1 MKCTFYRPEKAAISE
16 LSAIIEKLR
25 SDLDELETGTV
36 PAKEVRRY
44 LEELLSYAKPLDTKG

>member
-16 LSAIIEKLR
+16 FSAIIEKLR

-36 PAKEVRRY
+36 PEKEVRRY